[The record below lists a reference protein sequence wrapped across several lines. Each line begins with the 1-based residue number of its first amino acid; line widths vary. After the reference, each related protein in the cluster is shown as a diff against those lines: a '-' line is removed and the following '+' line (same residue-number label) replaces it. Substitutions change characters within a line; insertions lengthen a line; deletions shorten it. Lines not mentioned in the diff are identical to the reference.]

1 MKATERPG
9 AAQVTATPR
18 SVTAP
23 RQMNL
28 PSLQDPREAFLGAE
42 QSLFL
47 CQPATS
53 ERPSSQET
61 PVTRTSPLEP
71 LPSQSFALTPIGASP
86 AGVVEG
92 EAGGTVISLAPV
104 VSSEEPQPAAAIAAR
119 MASAAI
125 AIAYVLGGR
134 IGAI

>member
-23 RQMNL
+23 RQMN
-28 PSLQDPREAFLGAE
+28 PPTLQDIREAPSGAE
-42 QSLFL
+42 QPVFL

-53 ERPSSQET
+53 ERPNSQET

-71 LPSQSFALTPIGASP
+71 VASQLLALTPTGASCP
-86 AGVVEG
+86 GVVEVG
-92 EAGGTVISLAPV
+92 AVVSLAPV
-104 VSSEEPQPAAAIAAR
+104 VSSEEEP
-119 MASAAI
+119 
-125 AIAYVLGGR
+125 
-134 IGAI
+134 